1 MDAYGLYKLTLLDY
15 PEHIACTIFTGGC
28 NFRCPFCHNASL
40 VTHINQANLI
50 PEEEILRFLSSR
62 IGILEGVCI
71 SGGEPTLQAD
81 LQAFI
86 RKVKQLGFKVKL
98 DTNGSNPE
106 LLSQLLDQN
115 LLDYV
120 AMDIKNSKTNYE
132 KTIGLPN
139 YDLTNIN
146 RSISILKESSID
158 YEFRTTVVKELH
170 SLEDFTE
177 IADWIPNCT
186 HYYLQGFEDSKDLI
200 EEGYSGYSLE
210 DLQFFT
216 SNLQKK
222 IPNVVIR
229 GIE

>member
-1 MDAYGLYKLTLLDY
+1 MNVYGLYKLTLLDY

-40 VTHINQANLI
+40 VTHVNQTALI
-50 PEEEILRFLSSR
+50 PEEEIFQFLTSR
-62 IGILEGVCI
+62 VGILEGVCI
-71 SGGEPTLQAD
+71 SGGEPTLQQD
-81 LQAFI
+81 LHHFI
-86 RKVKQLGFKVKL
+86 HKVKQLGFKVKL
-98 DTNGSNPE
+98 DTNGSNSE

-120 AMDIKNSKTNYE
+120 AMDIKNSPTNYA
-132 KTIGLPN
+132 KTIGLLTS
-139 YDLTNIN
+139 DLTNIN
-146 RSISILKESSID
+146 TSITLLMNSSID

-170 SLEDFTE
+170 TLDDFLE
-177 IADWIPNCT
+177 IAAWIPNCS

-200 EEGYSGYSLE
+200 EEGYTGYSIE
-210 DLQFFT
+210 ELQVFA
-216 SNLQKK
+216 SKLREK